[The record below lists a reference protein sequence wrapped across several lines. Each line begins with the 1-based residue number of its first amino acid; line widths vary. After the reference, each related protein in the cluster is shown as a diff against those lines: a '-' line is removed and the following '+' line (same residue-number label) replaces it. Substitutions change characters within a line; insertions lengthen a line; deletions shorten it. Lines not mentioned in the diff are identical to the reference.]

1 MVPEQGCS
9 KAFLIWHV
17 ACTISTSTG
26 MPSTK
31 KATFN
36 LHRDVIEQLDRAVS
50 RGAAPSKNALVERA
64 LRRELDDL
72 RRRERQLRWQAAARD
87 PLLLRDLAEVEQSFT
102 VADAETARSIP

>member
-1 MVPEQGCS
+1 MQ
-9 KAFLIWHV
+9 
-17 ACTISTSTG
+17 
-26 MPSTK
+26 STK

-72 RRRERQLRWQAAARD
+72 RRQERRRQWQAAARD
-87 PLLLRDLAEVEQSFT
+87 PLLLRDLAEVAQEFAA
-102 VADAETARSIP
+102 ADAETARAIV

>member
-1 MVPEQGCS
+1 MQ
-9 KAFLIWHV
+9 
-17 ACTISTSTG
+17 
-26 MPSTK
+26 STK

-72 RRRERQLRWQAAARD
+72 RRRERRQRWRAAARD
-87 PLLLRDLAEVEQSFT
+87 PLLLRDLAEVEQDFAA
-102 VADAETARSIP
+102 ADAETARAII